1 MEQTNN
7 SAQIPSTYSRIIA
20 RMLGLQERELGLL
33 LQGTALPTEILLPGD
48 ETGIGGPDQI
58 RILENGYRLMKT
70 PGFGLALGAQL
81 GPSSHGPVGYLSLAS
96 PDLLTALRAFAEFI
110 PVRLPILSITVAQS
124 TQWLDCVFRTRLHVP
139 AHIEQAVAESFAV
152 SIQGIVEE
160 ILRRRAHEAKITFQ
174 HARPSYI
181 ALYDEQ
187 LHGSCEFDGAEVRY
201 RLPADLAYA
210 TNNAGDSNTVRVTR
224 DLCDSILAT
233 QSQVNRTYADRVRTL
248 LLTNPHCAVTEDEVA
263 KAMFVSRRTL
273 ARRLDSEDTGFRK
286 IRDDVLRGLATGL
299 LHGTTQSVESVS
311 ISLGYNDSAAFRK
324 AFRRWTGM
332 SPTEYRRETF
342 YTTHKLRSPASAC

>member
-1 MEQTNN
+1 MAQTNV
-7 SAQIPSTYSRIIA
+7 SGQIPSTYSRIIA
-20 RMLGLQERELGLL
+20 RMLGLHERELGLL
-33 LQGTALPTEILLPGD
+33 LRGTKLSTDILLPGD
-48 ETGIGGPDQI
+48 ETGITGPDQI

-70 PGFGLALGAQL
+70 PGFGLSLGAQL

-96 PDLLTALRAFAEFI
+96 PDLLTALKAFAEFI
-110 PVRLPILSITVAQS
+110 PVRLPILSITVEQS
-124 TQWLDCVFRTRLHVP
+124 NQWLDCVFRTQLEVP
-139 AHIEQAVAESFAV
+139 AHIERAMAESFAV

-160 ILRRRAHEAKITFQ
+160 ILRRDAHDASITFQ
-174 HARPSYI
+174 HSRPSYT
-181 ALYDEQ
+181 ALYEAQ
-187 LHGSCEFDGAEVRY
+187 IHGTCTFNGVEVRY

-210 TNNAGDSNTVRVTR
+210 TNNAGDSETVRVTR

-248 LLTNPHCAVTEDEVA
+248 LLTNPHCAVTEGQVA

-273 ARRLDSEDTGFRK
+273 ARRLDSEATGFRK

-299 LHGTTQSVESVS
+299 LQGTQQSVESVS
-311 ISLGYNDSAAFRK
+311 VSLGYNDSAAFRK

-332 SPTEYRRETF
+332 SPTEFRR
-342 YTTHKLRSPASAC
+342 R